1 MDLIYV
7 KPKTICPELCREIIS
22 MFEQQNGKYEGV
34 TASGLQKQIK
44 DTTDYIIPR
53 INDCPETIQLWSKI
67 DIFLQ
72 RELTRNTKRYV
83 QNINNGFKTVCEL
96 KDHEYNVLNN
106 DHLVTNEF
114 MVQRYIQN
122 RGRYVYH
129 HDHAIQ
135 WNEKRQRVITYI
147 FYLNTVDE
155 GGETEFFGGSCK
167 IKPEEGQLV
176 LFPASWTF
184 PHRGIMPVSS
194 NKYIITG
201 WLWMKD

>member
-1 MDLIYV
+1 
-7 KPKTICPELCREIIS
+7 

-67 DIFLQ
+67 DNFLQ

-122 RGRYVYH
+122 KGRYVYH

-147 FYLNTVDE
+147 FYLNTVD
-155 GGETEFFGGSCK
+155 
-167 IKPEEGQLV
+167 
-176 LFPASWTF
+176 
-184 PHRGIMPVSS
+184 
-194 NKYIITG
+194 
-201 WLWMKD
+201 